1 MPMQIVIVEDE
12 NLAAER
18 LKIILAEYDKNI
30 ETVVCLETV
39 EDAVKWFQSNKQPD
53 LLFLDI
59 ELGDGNSFEIFNQ
72 CNIKCPVIFT
82 TAYDQYAIDAFKL
95 NSIDYLLKPV
105 TLEAMSRALDKY
117 KALNVHAVSD
127 LLIKQLLESRSGNAE
142 RAFKNR
148 FLVKL
153 GSRLFFLEV
162 SQVAWFFADDK
173 TVYLVST
180 EGVKY
185 AVDFTLE
192 KLEQMLNPTIFFRL
206 NRKIIVHANCIKEIK
221 TFINSRLKIHLSAG
235 KLYEEV
241 VVSRERVQD
250 FKEWAGG

>member
-1 MPMQIVIVEDE
+1 MQVAIVEDE
-12 NLAAER
+12 PLAADR
-18 LKIILAEYDKNI
+18 LKIILAEYDNHI
-30 ETVVCLETV
+30 ETVVCLESV
-39 EDAVKWFQSNKQPD
+39 EDAVKWFKQNKLPD
-53 LLFLDI
+53 LIFLDI
-59 ELGDGNSFEIFNQ
+59 ELGDGNSFEIFQQ
-72 CNIKCPVIFT
+72 CDIKCPIIFT

-105 TLEAMSRALDKY
+105 TQDAMTKALEKY
-117 KALNVHAVSD
+117 KALNVHSVSAS
-127 LLIKQLLESRSGNAE
+127 LIQQLLEGRSGHADK
-142 RAFKNR
+142 AFKNR

-153 GSRLFFLEV
+153 GSRLFFLDV
-162 SQVAWFFADDK
+162 NQVAWFFADDK

-235 KLYEEV
+235 KQYEEV